1 MTSMSLA
8 ALLWL
13 GLHLIVAGPLRSS
26 LVDELGENAFQGVFS
41 LLSFAGL
48 VWFVVAYRN
57 APWVPLWQTPP
68 ALGWLAIVLIFLGF
82 VLVVVGV
89 GPMNAT
95 DTNAPRVIDSRLPV
109 YGVTRVT
116 RHPRLCGI
124 SLWAIAHMLANGHL
138 AAFLMFGSLLV
149 TALNG
154 MVSIDRKRRH
164 RLAAVWDEFEA
175 QTSRLPFDVILTG
188 RTRFE
193 LAEFH
198 FWQVPSRS
206 RFSRGFF
213 GCMGS
218 LGRRR
223 SMSCSGEQRPG
234 LGTPMERA
242 QRPPGR

>member
-8 ALLWL
+8 ALFWL

-26 LVDELGENAFQGVFS
+26 LVDKLGENAFRGAFS

-57 APWVPLWQTPP
+57 APWVFLWQTPP
-68 ALGWLAIVLIFLGF
+68 ALGWLAIAFVFLGF
-82 VLVVVGV
+82 VLVVVGI
-89 GPMNAT
+89 GSTNAT

-124 SLWAIAHMLANGHL
+124 SLWAIAHMLVNGHL

-149 TALNG
+149 TALYG
-154 MVSIDRKRRH
+154 MVSIDRKRR
-164 RLAAVWDEFEA
+164 RMLAEVWDEFEA
-175 QTSRLPFDVILTG
+175 QTSRLPFAAILTG

-198 FWQVPSRS
+198 LWQIALAVALFSGVFWLHGIIGPSP
-206 RFSRGFF
+206 
-213 GCMGS
+213 
-218 LGRRR
+218 LYVL
-223 SMSCSGEQRPG
+223 Q
-234 LGTPMERA
+234 
-242 QRPPGR
+242 